1 MATVVLTR
9 SVSGNNIV
17 SKLEYS
23 SVEKAKEFMNDK
35 LLNLSDKHSMSE
47 EFYLSLVET
56 IEKYG
61 RFTYDNLTVKLI
73 DNE

>member
-47 EFYLSLVET
+47 EFYL
-56 IEKYG
+56 
-61 RFTYDNLTVKLI
+61 
-73 DNE
+73 